1 MVTYKNDKSNITD
14 LRDITARHV
23 TYILRDTSTLFNKLM
38 EYFYSYYKDISQN
51 YSEFMKGIDGQNT
64 SNNSYIMFSR
74 RSDYYK

>member
-1 MVTYKNDKSNITD
+1 MVTYKNDKRNITD
-14 LRDITARHV
+14 LRDITTRHV
-23 TYILRDTSTLFNKLM
+23 TYILRDISTLFNKLM

-51 YSEFMKGIDGQNT
+51 YSELMKEIEEQNT